1 MNTLSFLQAIKRF
14 AGAGVACTC
23 MLTLTAAAFGQ
34 DLSSFQPYQLYQA
47 ARDDHDYAAAADY
60 ARQSVA
66 AAEKQHG
73 KSSLELV
80 DPLERLA
87 EVLVLGGELQAANE
101 QYARVLRIQ
110 EDSLGATHPEL
121 IPTLD
126 AIVGVA
132 IALEKYSD
140 AEATLQRILNIE
152 RAVYGDKSEQIIITM
167 NRLRDIYVRQDRA
180 ADVARIDS
188 DIEAAKFQE
197 RALSFGSEN
206 EGGRRYNA
214 EDGYATV
221 RVFYGTNRS
230 RTGDAKPATF
240 YGGDRGELELGHLDV
255 TIPETHKYGE
265 LEAESRWSMFTV
277 NLGEQA
283 RKQRYVLLVDVT
295 PLDKQNFYAQLGQY
309 IGAAPSKD
317 VFVFIHGYNSSF
329 EDAARRAAQLA
340 YDLDFDGTPMMYS
353 WPSRASTSAYTV
365 DEAVVHL
372 SGQKLSHFLED
383 VVANSGAERIHLI
396 AHSMGNRALIEALQ
410 ALNARLDP
418 AQRNAP
424 FDQVIFTAPDVDRD
438 YFLEVFDTIRKLADR
453 VTLYASDNDVALQ
466 SSKIL
471 HGAPRAGQA
480 GASMITHEN
489 LDSIDMSAVEADL
502 LGHTY
507 FAVNEGAIHDLFRLF
522 WRNESPG
529 LRCGMQGDRNRADVW
544 TFQADGCKGSELMQA
559 SVLLKKFGDSAPA
572 LVQARIEELNDQ
584 DGDSSV
590 QEWKKILD
598 RLNELLAADKH

>member
-1 MNTLSFLQAIKRF
+1 
-14 AGAGVACTC
+14 
-23 MLTLTAAAFGQ
+23 
-34 DLSSFQPYQLYQA
+34 
-47 ARDDHDYAAAADY
+47 
-60 ARQSVA
+60 
-66 AAEKQHG
+66 
-73 KSSLELV
+73 
-80 DPLERLA
+80 
-87 EVLVLGGELQAANE
+87 
-101 QYARVLRIQ
+101 
-110 EDSLGATHPEL
+110 
-121 IPTLD
+121 
-126 AIVGVA
+126 
-132 IALEKYSD
+132 
-140 AEATLQRILNIE
+140 
-152 RAVYGDKSEQIIITM
+152 
-167 NRLRDIYVRQDRA
+167 
-180 ADVARIDS
+180 
-188 DIEAAKFQE
+188 
-197 RALSFGSEN
+197 
-206 EGGRRYNA
+206 
-214 EDGYATV
+214 
-221 RVFYGTNRS
+221 
-230 RTGDAKPATF
+230 
-240 YGGDRGELELGHLDV
+240 
-255 TIPETHKYGE
+255 
-265 LEAESRWSMFTV
+265 MFTV

-295 PLDKQNFYAQLGQY
+295 PLDKENFYAQLGQY